1 MVVISG
7 KDISKAY
14 GTDIITE
21 DVCFGVEKG
30 DRVGIVGANGSGKS
44 TLMGIIAGDTEP
56 TSGEIYIRRDFSLAY
71 LKQNKTGFVQV
82 VPDATSSNTT
92 LTEQEVNNVMERL
105 LEYQEKYFQDIP
117 LPPDLDKNFVWNVPK
132 KVYNASM
139 KNRLLDQPDCLD
151 PLYWYYCMLLDE
163 PEDMLPKFILSAVNV
178 IMADDD
184 LSTLI
189 EEKADEYDH
198 NYGIYDSDDEE
209 E

>member
-1 MVVISG
+1 MDGI
-7 KDISKAY
+7 KENEMKY
-14 GTDIITE
+14 WDII
-21 DVCFGVEKG
+21 
-30 DRVGIVGANGSGKS
+30 RVDDNKSS
-44 TLMGIIAGDTEP
+44 TLQNNKPLLTA
-56 TSGEIYIRRDFSLAY
+56 DFSKMSDNIDEVLAY
-71 LKQNKTGFVQV
+71 LKQNNTCFVQV

>member
-1 MVVISG
+1 MDGI
-7 KDISKAY
+7 KENEMKY
-14 GTDIITE
+14 WDII
-21 DVCFGVEKG
+21 
-30 DRVGIVGANGSGKS
+30 RVDDNKSS
-44 TLMGIIAGDTEP
+44 TLQNNKPLLTA
-56 TSGEIYIRRDFSLAY
+56 DFSKMSDSIDEVLAY

-82 VPDATSSNTT
+82 VPDSTSSTTT

-178 IMADDD
+178 IMSDDD